1 MSPTIRPSDAKSAD
15 RNNTKGYTIIPMKIT
30 LVQPLT
36 GLFQTL
42 GFPIN
47 SSPWGHMCVP
57 LAWQAAS
64 WVPEPWTCPETV
76 LLPPPTLFPANPVW
90 PCLLAQPPL
99 LHLSRAFSGSS
110 LGLGEAARGGGQQQ
124 FKYRFRAAQGSS
136 QTTMGTTWLSPLFF
150 IYK

>member
-1 MSPTIRPSDAKSAD
+1 
-15 RNNTKGYTIIPMKIT
+15 MKIT
-30 LVQPLT
+30 LVQPLP
-36 GLFQTL
+36 GLFLTS

-64 WVPEPWTCPETV
+64 QVPEPWTCPET
-76 LLPPPTLFPANPVW
+76 LFLPPPTLFPANSVW
-90 PCLLAQPPL
+90 PCLLASPPL

-110 LGLGEAARGGGQQQ
+110 LGLGEAARGGGRQR

-136 QTTMGTTWLSPLFF
+136 QIAMGDNLAISSFF